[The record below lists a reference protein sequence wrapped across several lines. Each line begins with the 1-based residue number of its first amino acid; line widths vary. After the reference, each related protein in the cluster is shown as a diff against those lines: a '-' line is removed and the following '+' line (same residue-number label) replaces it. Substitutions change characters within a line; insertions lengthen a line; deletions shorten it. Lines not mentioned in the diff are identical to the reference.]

1 MRYFLTDPFVH
12 HITINLS
19 YLPVNDGGLDGLD
32 FFRIH
37 KRDISL
43 YQ

>member
-1 MRYFLTDPFVH
+1 MHYFWTDPFVH

-19 YLPVNDGGLDGLD
+19 YLPVNDGGLD